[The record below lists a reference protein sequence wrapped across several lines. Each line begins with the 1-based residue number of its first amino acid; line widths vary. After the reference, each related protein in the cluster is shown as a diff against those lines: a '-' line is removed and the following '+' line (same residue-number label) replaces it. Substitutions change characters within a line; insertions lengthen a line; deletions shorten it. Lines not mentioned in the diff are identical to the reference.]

1 MQIYKY
7 FLIVFALTLMSC
19 GANTTNLST
28 LHVSKSIKSDIDNI
42 PESQRLYTSFPI
54 KTKSIL
60 ITGVI
65 SNQKTI
71 TVDSVGYQF
80 YKLPL
85 NPEFDFGIHGDY
97 ISIDLVFGLGQ
108 GYQMS
113 ISATPYQPVQFH
125 SWLNTWVF
133 GNHKFGCGATI
144 SPINNLVL
152 GVGRIYM
159 NGYNLH
165 QKNSGLNFLPSY
177 SSKSILETRN
187 ALDILYNFGKF
198 AIYLK
203 SEFSEK
209 ADFRTAEFGT
219 KFQL

>member
-1 MQIYKY
+1 MQIDKY
-7 FLIVFALTLMSC
+7 LLIVFALTLVSC
-19 GANTTNLST
+19 GANTTNLSA
-28 LHVSKSIKSDIDNI
+28 LHVSKSIKSKIDSI
-42 PESQRLYTSFPI
+42 PESQRVYTSFPI

-60 ITGVI
+60 MTGVI

-71 TVDSVGYQF
+71 TADSVDYQF

-113 ISATPYQPVQFH
+113 VSATPYQPVQFH
-125 SWLNTWVF
+125 SWLSTWFF
-133 GNHKFGCGATI
+133 GNHKFGYGATV

-152 GVGRIYM
+152 GVGRVYM

-187 ALDILYNFGKF
+187 VFDILYNFEKF
-198 AIYLK
+198 GIYLK
-203 SEFSEK
+203 SEFSDK
-209 ADFRTAEFGT
+209 RHFRAAEFGT